1 MSKKTEADLKYYRK
15 CDWEIVKYDVI
26 YEKCDNTCMHAAA
39 LNFGVDSSVYCDV
52 YELYEL

>member
-1 MSKKTEADLKYYRK
+1 VSKKTEADLKYYRK